1 MSDTF
6 TPRHRL
12 ALVLFVM
19 LMGWSALWHGWLDPN
34 TRLGL
39 AQSLLLALSPAL
51 IPGLMSFISA
61 RGMLL
66 GAGFA
71 ALLLFCHAVM
81 SAWATP
87 NWLAWPAILLSVG
100 TVLALGGRQKP
111 RTPPGS
117 G

>member
-1 MSDTF
+1 MNTPFS
-6 TPRHRL
+6 PRHRL
-12 ALVLFVM
+12 ALILFVA
-19 LMGWSALWHGWLDPN
+19 LLAWSALWHTWLAPG
-34 TRLGL
+34 TRLG
-39 AQSLLLALSPAL
+39 ATQNLLLALSPAL

-71 ALLLFCHAVM
+71 ALLLFSHAVM

-87 NWLAWPAILLSVG
+87 NWLAWPAIVLSVA

-111 RTPPGS
+111 RAAPGS
-117 G
+117 D

>member
-12 ALVLFVM
+12 ALTLFVA
-19 LMGWSALWHGWLDPN
+19 LLVWSALWHTWLAPA
-34 TRLGL
+34 TRLGVV
-39 AQSLLLALSPAL
+39 QNLLLALSPAL

-87 NWLAWPAILLSVG
+87 NWLAWPAIVLSVG

-111 RTPPGS
+111 RPAPGNQ
-117 G
+117 